1 MSDISL
7 FSTVHVD
14 EDTSVTLS
22 LRDVL
27 AEAGYTNES
36 GVIIESLITILPDG
50 EYVEGDTALLGLA
63 GGDKIYV
70 RPGAW
75 HKDYNGEFSTYQFLV
90 EDKTN
95 GNYLSLELRVV
106 IDPVNDAPTGADKAF
121 DLANH
126 DAVVLGTADFGFV
139 DAVEG
144 DAFKSVIIETL
155 PAAGTILLNGS
166 AVAAGTE
173 IAVADIAAGKLAFMP
188 SGTSGGLV
196 ELGFHVRDNGGL
208 TGTGAQDTSIAT
220 NYLTFKVPAPEVTPE
235 EPGNPGTGAPTLAK
249 LGDTVWEDSN
259 ANGIQDAGEAGIAN
273 VTVALR
279 DTNGNVIQTTTT
291 DASGHYGFS
300 VGTGTYTV
308 AVTAPQGYVATT
320 KGAGTDSA
328 ADSDIGADGVTDAI
342 SITKG
347 DVNNT
352 ADAGLYR
359 NASIASTVWND
370 ADRDGTIDANEQ
382 GIGNVKVSLLDV
394 NGNIVTTAITDAAG
408 QYQFGDLKPGTYS
421 LKFDAATLPAGV
433 TFADGTGTT
442 DKVTLTSGQHAAF
455 EEAAVSQLG
464 TIASTVWE
472 DRNANG
478 IQDSGETGVIGA
490 TVKLVDA
497 KGATVATTTT
507 DAKGNYAFTTAVG
520 EYSVQVEKPAGYV
533 FTSQDKGG
541 NDAIDSDV
549 DATGASA
556 TFTVKA
562 GATADPADAGVYRTA
577 SLGNKV
583 WYDCD
588 GDGIQDAGESGIKGA
603 KVTLLD
609 ESGKAVAV
617 TSTDSA
623 GQYAFTGLKPGVYSV
638 QFDTSALPSGYVVT
652 KQDAGSNDA
661 VDSDVDANGL
671 SHKVTLV
678 SGENNTSID
687 AGIADAATIGDRVWL
702 DTDAD
707 GIQDTGEAGVA
718 NVAMTLTDA
727 KGNVVATTTTDA
739 SGNYKFSVAAGT
751 YSVSMKTPDGY
762 NITKQYATT
771 SGADSN
777 ADAKGNLGTV
787 TVKAGEVVKTL
798 DAGLVQSS
806 IGSTVW
812 EDSDFDGVQDKG
824 ECGIGGV
831 TVKLYD
837 ANHKLVGTTVTTAD
851 GSYSFGKLTA
861 GSYSVEVTRPTGY
874 YTTKANVGSDA
885 LDSDFTNLT
894 GTSTVAGSGVFK
906 LAAGEQKTDVDAGL
920 YRKAS
925 IGDKVW
931 RDANHNG
938 VQDKGEEGIGK
949 IKVMLYDAVTNKL
962 LETTYTDSKGSYLFD
977 DLDPGSYYLKFDK
990 TGVKFTDLKGNT
1002 YAMNDWKWGVKNTGT
1017 NDQID
1022 TDVNG
1027 DGVSKVGLTQTDATF
1042 LSSGENDMS
1051 WDAAIT
1057 PIAIDLNGD
1066 GIHTIARA
1074 DFTGSFDLLG
1084 TGSAIK
1090 SGWLSSG
1097 DAFLAIDANGNG
1109 RIDSIAELFGGASK
1123 GSGFAKLSSFDSNG
1137 DGFVTAEDAQF
1148 SALTLWQDAN
1158 SNGIT
1163 DAGELVSL
1171 AQAGVTSLAVAF
1183 EELPFLDA
1191 NGNLH
1196 LERSSA
1202 VVNGN
1207 EVSMTDVYFNV
1218 DVADVTAAGL
1228 EATTMAQLIGQAAIG
1243 A

>member
-27 AEAGYTNES
+27 AAAGYTNQS
-36 GVIIESLITILPDG
+36 GLVIESLITILPDG

-63 GGDKIYV
+63 GGDAIYV

-75 HKDYNGEFSTYQFLV
+75 QKDYNGEFTTYQFMV
-90 EDKTN
+90 EDKVN

-126 DAVVLGTADFGFV
+126 DAVVLATADFGFV
-139 DAVEG
+139 DAIEG
-144 DAFKSVIIETL
+144 DAFKSVIIESL
-155 PAAGTILLNGS
+155 PAAGTVLLNGS

-173 IAVADIAAGKLAFMP
+173 IAVADIAAGKLTFVP
-188 SGTSGGLV
+188 SGTSGGIV
-196 ELGFHVRDNGGL
+196 ELGFHVRDDGGL
-208 TGTGAQDTSIAT
+208 VGTGAQDTSIST
-220 NYLTFKVPAPEVTPE
+220 NHLTFKVPVPEVT
-235 EPGNPGTGAPTLAK
+235 PGNPGTGSPTLAK

-279 DTNGNVIQTTTT
+279 DAAGNVLQTTTT
-291 DASGHYGFS
+291 DANGHYGFD

-320 KGAGTDSA
+320 KGVGTNA
-328 ADSDIGADGVTDAI
+328 AIDSDIGADGVTDAI
-342 SITKG
+342 AITKG
-347 DVNNT
+347 DVNNN

-359 NASIASTVWND
+359 NASVSSTVWND
-370 ADRDGTIDANEQ
+370 ADRDGAIDANEQ
-382 GIGNVKVSLLDV
+382 GIGNVKVSLLDASGKV
-394 NGNIVTTAITDAAG
+394 VATAVTDAAG
-408 QYQFGDLKPGTYS
+408 QYTFGDLKPGTYS
-421 LKFDAATLPAGV
+421 LKFDAATLPSGMK
-433 TFADGTGTT
+433 FSDGTGTT
-442 DKVTLTSGQHAAF
+442 DQVTLASGQHAAF
-455 EEAAVSQLG
+455 EEAAFAQQG

-472 DRNANG
+472 DRNGNG
-478 IQDSGETGVIGA
+478 IQDSGETGVAGV

-507 DAKGNYAFTTAVG
+507 DAKGDYAFTTAVG
-520 EYSVQVEKPAGYV
+520 DYSVQVAKPAGYT
-533 FTSQDKGG
+533 FTGQDKGG
-541 NDAIDSDV
+541 NDAVDSDV

-562 GATADPADAGVYRTA
+562 GATIDPADAGVYRAA

-588 GDGIQDAGESGIKGA
+588 GDGIQDAGESGIQGA
-603 KVTLLD
+603 RITLLD
-609 ESGKAVAV
+609 ENGKAVAATV
-617 TSTDSA
+617 TNRS
-623 GQYAFTGLKPGVYSV
+623 GEYAFTGLKPGVYSV
-638 QFDTSALPSGYVVT
+638 KFDTSALPSGYVVT
-652 KQDAGSNDA
+652 KQDAGSDDA
-661 VDSDVDANGL
+661 RDSDVDASGL

-678 SGENNTSID
+678 SGENNASLDI
-687 AGIADAATIGDRVWL
+687 GIADAATIGDRVWL

-707 GIQDTGEAGVA
+707 GIQDSNEAGVA
-718 NVAMTLTDA
+718 NVTMTLKDA
-727 KGNVVATTTTDA
+727 KGNIVATTVTDDC
-739 SGNYKFSVAAGT
+739 GNYSFSVAAGT

-762 NITKQYATT
+762 GITKQYAT
-771 SGADSN
+771 GASYDSN
-777 ADAKGNLGTV
+777 ADASGNLGTV
-787 TVKAGEVVKTL
+787 TVKAGDIVKTM
-798 DAGLVQSS
+798 DAGLTQTS
-806 IGSTVW
+806 IRSIVW

-837 ANHKLVGTTVTTAD
+837 ASHKLMGTTVTKAD
-851 GSYSFGKLTA
+851 GSYAFEKLAA
-861 GSYSVEVTRPTGY
+861 GSYSVEVTRPSGW

-885 LDSDFTNLT
+885 TDSDFTNLT
-894 GTSTVAGSGVFK
+894 GSATVASSGVFK
-906 LAAGEQKTDVDAGL
+906 VAAGEQKTDIDAGL

-949 IKVMLYDAVTNKL
+949 IKVMLYDATTNKL
-962 LETTYTDSKGSYLFD
+962 LETTTTDSNGKYLFD
-977 DLDPGSYYLKFDK
+977 DLNPGSYYLKFDK
-990 TGVKFTDLKGNT
+990 TGVKFTDSKGYT

-1022 TDVNG
+1022 SDANG
-1027 DGVSKVGLTQTDATF
+1027 DGVSKIGLTQTDATF

-1066 GIHTIARA
+1066 GIHTISRA
-1074 DFTGSFDLLG
+1074 DFGGTFDLLG

-1123 GSGFAKLSSFDSNG
+1123 GSGFARLASFDSNG
-1137 DGFVTAEDAQF
+1137 DGFVTADDAQF

-1171 AQAGVTSLAVAF
+1171 AKAGVTSLTVAF

-1202 VVNGN
+1202 TVNGQD
-1207 EVSMTDVYFNV
+1207 VSMTDVYFNV

-1228 EATTMAQLIGQAAIG
+1228 EATTMAQLIGQAAI
-1243 A
+1243 AA